1 MSYVLV
7 RHSVQDYAEWKPV
20 FDGVIDTRRAGG
32 ERAYQIYH
40 TGDDPNDLVLLFE
53 WDSPA
58 NARQYFQ
65 SSELCGAMQRAGVV
79 GAPNIVYLEE
89 VEKRSL

>member
-7 RHSVQDYAEWKPV
+7 RHSVQDYAKWKPV
-20 FDGVIDTRRAGG
+20 FDGVIDIRRAGG

-40 TGDDPNDLVLLFE
+40 TGDDPNALVLLFE
-53 WDSPA
+53 WDSPG

-65 SSELCGAMQRAGVV
+65 SPELRGAMQRAGVV
-79 GAPNIVYLEE
+79 GTPDIVYLEE